1 MKTVKKNVYYC
12 DYCNKRGL
20 STGHMSR
27 HEKSC
32 TLNIN
37 RTCKV
42 CNLLDNEK
50 LELQPII
57 EKHLALYLQTD
68 EVKTY
73 DGMPILE
80 DCNGCPACTLAVIR
94 QIYKQAKLRNFY
106 NSIVFDHKKEMQS
119 VFYDINSAREEQ
131 Y

>member
-12 DYCNKRGL
+12 EYCNKHGL
-20 STGHMSR
+20 SAGHMSR

-37 RTCKV
+37 RICRV

-57 EKHLALYLQTD
+57 DKHLALYLQTD
-68 EVKTY
+68 YLKPY
-73 DGMPILE
+73 NGQPILE
-80 DCNGCPACTLAVIR
+80 DCNTCPACTLSIIR
-94 QIYKQAKLRNFY
+94 QVYKQAKSKNFY
-106 NSIVFDHKKEMQS
+106 SSIVFNYKKEMQS
-119 VFYDINSAREEQ
+119 VFNDINTSRE
-131 Y
+131 

>member
-1 MKTVKKNVYYC
+1 MKTIKKNVYYC
-12 DYCNKRGL
+12 EYCNKRGL
-20 STGHMSR
+20 SAGHMSK

-37 RTCKV
+37 RICRV

-57 EKHLALYLQTD
+57 DKHMALYLQSNYL
-68 EVKTY
+68 KPY
-73 DGMPILE
+73 NGQLILE
-80 DCNGCPACTLAVIR
+80 DCNICPACALSVIR
-94 QIYKQAKLRNFY
+94 QVYKQANAKNFY
-106 NSIVFDHKKEMQS
+106 SSIVFDYKKEMQS
-119 VFYDINSAREEQ
+119 IFNDINSSRKEQ